1 MNESE
6 DGVDQGSVIRD
17 GDAGLPAIGS
27 VIADLG
33 SRDGQVRIRARKR
46 LVATG
51 EPAVGPL
58 VAALA
63 NPKESVRCEAARVL
77 GQISVDW
84 TTHADWAILS
94 ALVADLGSKDGL
106 VRVRARRCLVAMGN
120 RAVSPLVEALGN
132 PKEVVR
138 WEAAKA
144 LGRIGDPAAAQALV
158 AALED
163 EMFDVRWLAAEGLI
177 ATGRK
182 GLVPLLQELGKHADS
197 VWLREGAHHI
207 VHDLSLEDLEDV
219 MFPVLTALDAVAP
232 SVEVPFAARAALDKL
247 KRGKG
252 QHEGR

>member
-1 MNESE
+1 MNETE
-6 DGVDQGSVIRD
+6 AGTGQGSVIRD
-17 GDAGLPAIGS
+17 SDVGSPAIGS

-33 SRDGQVRIRARKR
+33 SRDGQVRIGARER
-46 LVATG
+46 LVAIG

-84 TTHADWAILS
+84 RTHADSAIMS
-94 ALVADLGSKDGL
+94 ALVADLGSRDGL
-106 VRVRARRCLVAMGN
+106 VRVRARRCLVAMKSK
-120 RAVSPLVEALGN
+120 AVSALVAALAN
-132 PKEVVR
+132 PKKYVR

-163 EMFDVRWLAAEGLI
+163 EMFDVRWLAAEGLV
-177 ATGRK
+177 AMGRN
-182 GLVPLLQELGKHADS
+182 GLLPLLQALSKHADS

-207 VHDLSLEDLEDV
+207 AHDLSLEDLEDV
-219 MFPVLTALDAVAP
+219 MLPVLTALDAVAP
-232 SVEVPFAARAALDKL
+232 SIEVPFAAKVALDRL

-252 QHEGR
+252 QDKGR

>member
-106 VRVRARRCLVAMGN
+106 VRVR
-120 RAVSPLVEALGN
+120 
-132 PKEVVR
+132 
-138 WEAAKA
+138 
-144 LGRIGDPAAAQALV
+144 
-158 AALED
+158 
-163 EMFDVRWLAAEGLI
+163 
-177 ATGRK
+177 
-182 GLVPLLQELGKHADS
+182 
-197 VWLREGAHHI
+197 HHI